1 MAIGQEMRPGLFV
14 IWVRPGPAPYLRT
27 AHEPCQAWVQAS
39 GPFLSTGDTVKNRL
53 NPNDRSEE
61 FMTATDT
68 IPESNPLLRPW
79 KGPFGIPPFE
89 EFAPEHFR
97 PAFDAALAEQQAEI
111 AAIAENGE
119 APTFDNTIGALER
132 SGRTLK
138 RVGGVFFN
146 LAGSHTNDALQ
157 AIERDMAPL
166 LAKHRNSIFMNE
178 ALFRRVDALYRQRDS
193 LGLNPEQARVLERYH
208 TIFVRA
214 GAQLGPDEKK
224 RLAAITERLAS
235 LGTQFSQN
243 VLADE
248 KSFRLVLEDENDLAG
263 LPPFLREAAAQAAE
277 EAGLKGKYVITL
289 SRSSIEPFLQFSS
302 RRDLREQA
310 FKAWAVRGDGNNAT
324 DNKAIIAEMVALRAE
339 RAKLLGYETFADFKL
354 ADTMAKTPQAVLD
367 LLNEVW
373 APARARAEQERS
385 DLQAQ
390 AQAKGDNIAIEPWDW
405 RYYSE
410 QVRLAKHD
418 LDEATIKPYFQLDR
432 IVEAAFETAHRLF
445 GIRFEELREFP
456 RYHPDIRAWDVTDAD
471 GAHIGVF
478 IGDYFARS
486 SKRSG
491 AWMSA
496 FRSQEKLSGD
506 IRPIIVN
513 VMNFSK
519 GAPGEPSLLSFD
531 DARTLF
537 HEFGHA
543 LHGLLSNVTYPL
555 LAGTSVSTDFVE
567 LPSQLY
573 EHWLSQP
580 DILRRYATHYRTG
593 EPIPEELLKRLMA
606 VRNFNQG
613 FATVEYLA
621 SAFVDLELHRR
632 RISDNLDVSSFEKE
646 TLERIGMPREIIMRH
661 RTPHFTH
668 VFSGDGYSSGY
679 YSYLWSEVLDADAF
693 TAFEE
698 AGDVFDRDLAAK
710 LKQFIYSAG
719 NLQDPAEAYKAFRG
733 RLPTPEALL
742 LKRGLT
748 VTPEA

>member
-1 MAIGQEMRPGLFV
+1 
-14 IWVRPGPAPYLRT
+14 
-27 AHEPCQAWVQAS
+27 
-39 GPFLSTGDTVKNRL
+39 
-53 NPNDRSEE
+53 
-61 FMTATDT
+61 MTASDAALAG
-68 IPESNPLLRPW
+68 NPLLTPW
-79 KGPFGIPPFE
+79 TTPFGLPPFE
-89 EFAPEHFR
+89 SIAPEHFR
-97 PAFDAALAEQQAEI
+97 PAFDTALAEQQSQI
-111 AAIAENGE
+111 AAIAESTE
-119 APTFDNTIGALER
+119 APTFANTIEALER

-138 RVGGVFFN
+138 KVGGVFFN

-157 AIERDMAPL
+157 AIEREMAPV

-178 ALFRRVDALYRQRDS
+178 ALYRRVAALYDKRES
-193 LGLNPEQARVLERYH
+193 LGLSPEQMRVLDRYH

-214 GAQLGPDEKK
+214 GAKLGSEDKK

-248 KSFRLVLEDENDLAG
+248 KSYQLVLDSEADLEG
-263 LPPFLREAAAQAAE
+263 LPSFLREAAAQAAE
-277 EAGLKGKYVITL
+277 ERGLKGKHVITL
-289 SRSSIEPFLQFSS
+289 SRSSIEPFLQFSK

-310 FKAWAVRGDGNNAT
+310 FKAWAARGDNGNAT
-324 DNKAIIAEMVALRAE
+324 DNKAIIAETAALRAE
-339 RAKLLGYETFADFKL
+339 RARLLGYETFADFKL
-354 ADTMAKTPQAVLD
+354 ADTMAKTPDNVMK
-367 LLNEVW
+367 LLNDVW
-373 APARARAEQERS
+373 TPARARAEEERN

-390 AQAKGDNIAIEPWDW
+390 AQSIGDNIAIEPWDW
-405 RYYSE
+405 RYYAD
-410 QVRLAKHD
+410 QVRMARHN

-432 IVEAAFETAHRLF
+432 IIEASFETAHRLF
-445 GIRFEELREFP
+445 GLSFQELKNFP
-456 RYHPDIRAWDVTDAD
+456 KYHPDIRAWQVVDANGED
-471 GAHIGVF
+471 IGTF

-496 FRSQEKLSGD
+496 FRSQEKLTGD

-513 VMNFSK
+513 VTNFAK
-519 GAPGEPSLLSFD
+519 GGAGEPSLLSFD

-537 HEFGHA
+537 HEFGHG

-555 LAGTSVSTDFVE
+555 LAGTAVSTDFVE

-593 EPIPEELLKRLMA
+593 EPIPEELLERLMVA
-606 VRNFNQG
+606 RNFNQG
-613 FATVEYLA
+613 FATIEFLA

-632 RISDNLDVSSFEKE
+632 KDLSNLDASAFEAE
-646 TLERIGMPREIIMRH
+646 TLQKIGMPREIIMRH

-698 AGDVFDRDLAAK
+698 TGDAFNRDMADK
-710 LKQFIYSAG
+710 LKRFIYSAG
-719 NLQDPAEAYKAFRG
+719 NLRDPAEAYTAFRG
-733 RLPTPEALL
+733 RLPTADALL
-742 LKRGLT
+742 AKRGL
-748 VTPEA
+748 VPMGADA

>member
-1 MAIGQEMRPGLFV
+1 
-14 IWVRPGPAPYLRT
+14 
-27 AHEPCQAWVQAS
+27 
-39 GPFLSTGDTVKNRL
+39 
-53 NPNDRSEE
+53 
-61 FMTATDT
+61 MTASDAALAG
-68 IPESNPLLRPW
+68 NPLLTPW
-79 KGPFGIPPFE
+79 TAAFGLPPFE
-89 EFAPEHFR
+89 SIAPEHYR
-97 PAFDAALAEQQAEI
+97 PAFDTALAEQQSQI
-111 AAIAENGE
+111 AAIAESTE
-119 APTFDNTIGALER
+119 APTFANTIEALER

-138 RVGGVFFN
+138 KVGGVFFN

-157 AIERDMAPL
+157 AIEREMAPV

-178 ALFRRVDALYRQRDS
+178 ALYRRVAALYDKRES
-193 LGLNPEQARVLERYH
+193 LGLDPEQMRVLDRYH

-214 GAQLGPDEKK
+214 GAKLGPEDKK

-248 KSFRLVLEDENDLAG
+248 KSYQLVLDGEADLEG
-263 LPPFLREAAAQAAE
+263 LPSFLREAAAQAAE
-277 EAGLKGKYVITL
+277 DRGLKGKYVITL
-289 SRSSIEPFLQFSS
+289 SRSSIEPFLQFSK

-310 FKAWAVRGDGNNAT
+310 FKAWAARGDNGNAT
-324 DNKAIIAEMVALRAE
+324 DNKAIIAETAALRAE

-354 ADTMAKTPQAVLD
+354 ADTMAKTPDNVMK
-367 LLNEVW
+367 LLNDVW
-373 APARARAEQERS
+373 TPARARAEEERN

-390 AQAKGDNIAIEPWDW
+390 AQSIGDNIAVEPWDW
-405 RYYSE
+405 RYYAD
-410 QVRLAKHD
+410 QVRMARHN

-432 IVEAAFETAHRLF
+432 IIEASFETAHRLF
-445 GIRFEELREFP
+445 GLSFQELKDFP
-456 RYHPDIRAWDVTDAD
+456 KYHPDIRAWQVVDESGQD
-471 GAHIGVF
+471 IGTF

-496 FRSQEKLSGD
+496 FRSQEKLTGD

-513 VMNFSK
+513 VMNFAK
-519 GAPGEPSLLSFD
+519 GGAGEPSLLSFD

-537 HEFGHA
+537 HEFGHG

-555 LAGTSVSTDFVE
+555 LAGTAVSTDFVE

-593 EPIPEELLKRLMA
+593 EPIPEELLERLMA
-606 VRNFNQG
+606 ARNFNQG
-613 FATVEYLA
+613 FATIEFLA

-632 RISDNLDVSSFEKE
+632 KDLSNLDASAFEAE
-646 TLERIGMPREIIMRH
+646 TLQKIGMPREIIMRH

-698 AGDVFDRDLAAK
+698 TGDAFNRDMADK
-710 LKQFIYSAG
+710 LKRFIYSSG
-719 NLQDPAEAYKAFRG
+719 NLRDPAEAYTAFRG
-733 RLPTPEALL
+733 RLPTADALL
-742 LKRGLT
+742 AKRGLVPAGT
-748 VTPEA
+748 DA